1 MLSTIRFLSNFAA
14 TQVGTAPK
22 HRLRKDLSMTA
33 VALAVGASFMAPMSA
48 LAQVVT
54 NSSTV
59 TGEAGAAGAIGAAGV
74 DGLSGVS
81 GANVGTTGPTGADGT
96 KPATAPDGAAG
107 EAGPDGRNGSGG
119 STGNMVSPNGTAGS
133 PGENAEK
140 GNPGGDGAPGL
151 KGGTGATGM
160 TGGTGDAGAAG
171 TSGSRGENGG
181 VGGKGSG
188 GKIGA
193 LNLNALANVT
203 LVNTSTGKIL
213 GSAGG
218 VGGSGGNGGFGG
230 DGGAGNAGGQG
241 GVGGNGAAGGDGGN
255 GGVGGTGGKGGDGG
269 YGGSGYMPSPS
280 DFVNL
285 GARAGL
291 STDGSAGGSGG
302 AGGLGG
308 AGGAGGA
315 GGDGGKG
322 GTGGAGGAGG
332 DAGIGGAGGAGG
344 IGGDGSAG
352 IKGSTITVRN
362 QGLVEGGVGG
372 AGGGAGKGGL
382 GGMGGKGGVGGQG
395 NVGGVA
401 STVGGKGGIGGQM
414 GDGGDGGRGGAGGGL
429 VEERMTKS
437 NGGSGGA
444 GGAGGDGFNGGKGGA
459 GGDPFPG
466 TTGGNGGNGGAGG
479 AGGNGIGGNGGDGG
493 AGFSGAKGGGV
504 ATNGFIQ
511 QTTAGDGGNGGDG
524 GPGGSGIQAG
534 LGGAAG
540 QGGKGGGGYEAG
552 QTINGKVLTANTDGK
567 DGVAGNAG
575 LAGATN
581 TNSPIIGQPG
591 PDNATAGVDGAN
603 GDIGALGAD
612 GMNGMNGMN
621 GEGGF
626 IQGNGGAGIELTAG
640 TNLVINEAG
649 GIIRGGQG
657 TFGGAGV
664 LVGENAIATIRNEA
678 GARIEGGA
686 GTTSGAAGVQ
696 ISAGATAAIEN
707 LGTIV
712 GADSASYGIV
722 NQGHISSLK
731 NAQGGTGSEALTLS
745 GNLPSTYTT
754 VLNSQASYGQLAVSN
769 VGSGVT
775 TVDVSTSLGAN
786 LATQTFANILTGLDA
801 SQIVNQGPNQAIK
814 IANGVLG
821 MVGSSTNMNWD
832 LRVLNF
838 GKDLAEPQR
847 VRLEQRSDA
856 ASFALDSRC
865 DQFADNGVCVSVQAT
880 RLSTGGRDEG
890 AGMLVLSKR
899 LDQFQ
904 IGVFREYGHNAI
916 NTSAMFT
923 KSNDMLSGGYL
934 RFGNAEDGAGLQA
947 RMSFV
952 VADGSAT
959 VSRSNLLGGDAT
971 VSSTAGMKTSGAA
984 VRLGWGVKLGSNSMM
999 VPYVGLTNTK
1009 SEREGYDETGA
1020 AGVEAPFSFAS
1031 YGVNRSSTQMGFEL
1045 NVKPMEKLS
1054 LRVNAALENS
1064 RQDIDSFALTGA
1076 FGSAS
1081 YTQNNASLSGTG
1093 YSAGFG
1099 MNYKFNQMWSLGL
1112 NGAVVKRG
1120 GYPDETRFLGT
1131 NLNLAF

>member
-1 MLSTIRFLSNFAA
+1 M
-14 TQVGTAPK
+14 
-22 HRLRKDLSMTA
+22 
-33 VALAVGASFMAPMSA
+33 
-48 LAQVVT
+48 VT

-74 DGLSGVS
+74 DGPSGVS
-81 GANVGTTGPTGADGT
+81 GANVGTTGAAGADGT
-96 KPATAPDGAAG
+96 KPAIGLD
-107 EAGPDGRNGSGG
+107 
-119 STGNMVSPNGTAGS
+119 GTAGTDGAKGTNGTTGTMGS
-133 PGENAEK
+133 LDGTAGGNGANGEI
-140 GNPGGDGAPGL
+140 GGDGAAGL

-188 GKIGA
+188 GKIGT

-230 DGGAGNAGGQG
+230 GGGAGNAGGQG
-241 GVGGNGAAGGDGGN
+241 GVGGKGGDGADGGIGGIGGIGGNGGDGGN
-255 GGVGGTGGKGGDGG
+255 GASALMGGTNPGGDGG
-269 YGGSGYMPSPS
+269 DGG
-280 DFVNL
+280 V
-285 GARAGL
+285 A
-291 STDGSAGGSGG
+291 
-302 AGGLGG
+302 GLGG
-308 AGGAGGA
+308 DGGRGGAGGA
-315 GGDGGKG
+315 GGDGGTG
-322 GTGGAGGAGG
+322 GTGGRGGAGG

-401 STVGGKGGIGGQM
+401 STVGGKGGAGGLGGAM
-414 GDGGDGGRGGAGGGL
+414 GD
-429 VEERMTKS
+429 
-437 NGGSGGA
+437 
-444 GGAGGDGFNGGKGGA
+444 GGKGGA
-459 GGDPFPG
+459 GGKGGGVSEMGTQQTVPG
-466 TTGGNGGNGGAGG
+466 GPGGKGGAGGVGFLGGVGGAGGNGFDGLWGGVGGAGGDGGAGGKGLGGAGGDGGKGGTGGNGGDSIWNSSLKVLNGGDGG
-479 AGGNGIGGNGGDGG
+479 SGGIGGNGGDGNV
-493 AGFSGAKGGGV
+493 AGSAGTGG
-504 ATNGFIQ
+504 
-511 QTTAGDGGNGGDG
+511 
-524 GPGGSGIQAG
+524 
-534 LGGAAG
+534 L
-540 QGGKGGGGYEAG
+540 GGKGGLGFPIEMSG
-552 QTINGKVLTANTDGK
+552 QFGLPTFTADTG
-567 DGVAGNAG
+567 GVAGVSGVSG
-575 LAGATN
+575 LGGGADGAPPTDGATGGAG
-581 TNSPIIGQPG
+581 S
-591 PDNATAGVDGAN
+591 DNVTAGVDGAN

-612 GMNGMNGMN
+612 GMNGMDGMN

-775 TVDVSTSLGAN
+775 TVDVSTSLGVN

-801 SQIVNQGPNQAIK
+801 SQVVNQGPNQAIK

-1009 SEREGYDETGA
+1009 SEREGYDETGT

-1064 RQDIDSFALTGA
+1064 RQDIDSFTLTGA

>member
-1 MLSTIRFLSNFAA
+1 MFDP
-14 TQVGTAPK
+14 TA
-22 HRLRKDLSMTA
+22 
-33 VALAVGASFMAPMSA
+33 
-48 LAQVVT
+48 
-54 NSSTV
+54 
-59 TGEAGAAGAIGAAGV
+59 
-74 DGLSGVS
+74 
-81 GANVGTTGPTGADGT
+81 
-96 KPATAPDGAAG
+96 
-107 EAGPDGRNGSGG
+107 
-119 STGNMVSPNGTAGS
+119 
-133 PGENAEK
+133 
-140 GNPGGDGAPGL
+140 
-151 KGGTGATGM
+151 
-160 TGGTGDAGAAG
+160 
-171 TSGSRGENGG
+171 
-181 VGGKGSG
+181 
-188 GKIGA
+188 
-193 LNLNALANVT
+193 
-203 LVNTSTGKIL
+203 
-213 GSAGG
+213 
-218 VGGSGGNGGFGG
+218 
-230 DGGAGNAGGQG
+230 
-241 GVGGNGAAGGDGGN
+241 
-255 GGVGGTGGKGGDGG
+255 
-269 YGGSGYMPSPS
+269 
-280 DFVNL
+280 
-285 GARAGL
+285 
-291 STDGSAGGSGG
+291 
-302 AGGLGG
+302 
-308 AGGAGGA
+308 
-315 GGDGGKG
+315 
-322 GTGGAGGAGG
+322 
-332 DAGIGGAGGAGG
+332 
-344 IGGDGSAG
+344 
-352 IKGSTITVRN
+352 
-362 QGLVEGGVGG
+362 
-372 AGGGAGKGGL
+372 
-382 GGMGGKGGVGGQG
+382 
-395 NVGGVA
+395 
-401 STVGGKGGIGGQM
+401 
-414 GDGGDGGRGGAGGGL
+414 
-429 VEERMTKS
+429 
-437 NGGSGGA
+437 
-444 GGAGGDGFNGGKGGA
+444 
-459 GGDPFPG
+459 
-466 TTGGNGGNGGAGG
+466 
-479 AGGNGIGGNGGDGG
+479 
-493 AGFSGAKGGGV
+493 
-504 ATNGFIQ
+504 
-511 QTTAGDGGNGGDG
+511 
-524 GPGGSGIQAG
+524 
-534 LGGAAG
+534 
-540 QGGKGGGGYEAG
+540 
-552 QTINGKVLTANTDGK
+552 
-567 DGVAGNAG
+567 
-575 LAGATN
+575 
-581 TNSPIIGQPG
+581 GQPG

-612 GMNGMNGMN
+612 GMNGMDGMN

-696 ISAGATAAIEN
+696 ISAGATASIEN

-801 SQIVNQGPNQAIK
+801 SQVVNQGPNQAIK

-865 DQFADNGVCVSVQAT
+865 DQFAENGVCVSVQAT

-984 VRLGWGVKLGSNSMM
+984 VRLGWGVKLGSNSMV

-1009 SEREGYDETGA
+1009 SEREGYDETGT

-1064 RQDIDSFALTGA
+1064 RQDIDSFTLTGA